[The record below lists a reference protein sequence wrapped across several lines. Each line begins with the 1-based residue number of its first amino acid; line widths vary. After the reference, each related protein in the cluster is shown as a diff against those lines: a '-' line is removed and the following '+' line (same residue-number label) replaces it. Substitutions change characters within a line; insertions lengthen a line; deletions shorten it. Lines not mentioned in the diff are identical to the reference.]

1 MKQYLIPATLA
12 GALALT
18 VSVAAQ
24 TPPPAQTPPAQ
35 TPPPA
40 TTAQTPT
47 PAAGVPVTVE
57 GCLMREADV
66 PGKKANVAEKVGIG
80 EDFILTSTKMVKGMA
95 PGALSAPPSGAV
107 GTTGTTGAM
116 YDVEGIDDGTLMKHI
131 NRRVQVDGTFEK
143 LENASKAGELVEIK
157 ATGIRP
163 VAGECAPK

>member
-18 VSVAAQ
+18 VSVAGQ
-24 TPPPAQTPPAQ
+24 TPPPASPSQ
-35 TPPPA
+35 
-40 TTAQTPT
+40 
-47 PAAGVPVTVE
+47 PAATAAGPVTVE
-57 GCLMREADV
+57 GCLMRENDV
-66 PGKKANVAEKVGIG
+66 PGRKANVAEKVGIG

-95 PGALSAPPSGAV
+95 APSGGAV
-107 GTTGTTGAM
+107 GTSGTTGAM
-116 YDVEGIDDGTLMKHI
+116 YDVNGIDDETLMKHI

-143 LENASKAGELVEIK
+143 LENATKSGALVEIK

>member
-18 VSVAAQ
+18 VSVAGH
-24 TPPPAQTPPAQ
+24 TLPPASPSQ
-35 TPPPA
+35 
-40 TTAQTPT
+40 
-47 PAAGVPVTVE
+47 PAATAAGPVTVE
-57 GCLMREADV
+57 GCLMREKDV
-66 PGKKANVAEKVGIG
+66 PGRKANVAEQVGIG

-95 PGALSAPPSGAV
+95 PGSMAAPSGGAV
-107 GTTGTTGAM
+107 GTSGTTGAM
-116 YDVEGIDDGTLMKHI
+116 YDVNGIDDDTLMKHI

-143 LENASKAGELVEIK
+143 LENATKAGALVEIK